1 MTARILNLQRWL
13 NNHGANLAVDGKWC
27 KDTRAAVIET
37 FRNRKAAAITEDEIK
52 ALANRHH
59 FDLRAMKAVAKVES
73 GGSGW
78 DNSGLLKCLYE
89 RHYLW
94 RRIKITSAW
103 PDVLNALLSAP
114 TGGGY
119 TVDADGDGINDSWE
133 KLADATGWW
142 GFNVAFECASFGKF
156 QIMGAHWKALGYPSV
171 AEFVWGMSRSEAAH
185 YETFC
190 RYIVVNG
197 LTDALNAVDG
207 NPANCLAIA
216 RGYNGKGQKSYDQRI
231 AAAWK
236 VVR

>member
-1 MTARILNLQRWL
+1 MSRILNLQRWL
-13 NNHGANLAVDGKWC
+13 NNHGASLMEDGRWGPA
-27 KDTRAAVIET
+27 TRAGVIET
-37 FRNRKAAAITEDEIK
+37 FRNRQALAITEADIL
-52 ALANRHH
+52 ALANRHQ
-59 FDLRAMKAVAKVES
+59 FDPRAMKAVAKVES

-78 DNSGLLKCLYE
+78 DRSGLLACLYE

-94 RRIKITSAW
+94 RRIRITSAW
-103 PDVLNALLSAP
+103 PDVLNAFLSSP

-119 TVDADGDGINDSWE
+119 TVDADGDGVNDSWE
-133 KLADATGWW
+133 KLADATGLF
-142 GFNVAFECASFGKF
+142 GLNVAFECASFGRF

-171 AEFVWGMSRSEAAH
+171 AEFVWGMSRSETAH
-185 YETFC
+185 YEAFA

-207 NPANCLAIA
+207 DPKNCLAFA
-216 RGYNGKGQKSYDQRI
+216 RGYNGKGQKGYDQRI